1 MNKHMRSQVSDPGG
15 SGLGAGRASSVPG
28 PPGIPDS
35 HAAVCGPFVQERSFP
50 RRIPR
55 YAQTPARPDLLPL
68 PAQPSSRPVTLTPG
82 RALIALLGELDA
94 CGLPVTGM
102 NLTRLQGTLTLPG
115 GLAVSFCCGWLA
127 WPAGRP
133 SGRGRPLHTLHN
145 AHDPAGAARRLAGCV
160 RDEAGGSARS

>member
-1 MNKHMRSQVSDPGG
+1 VNKHMRSQVSDRGE
-15 SGLGAGRASSVPG
+15 SGLAVARGASISG

-35 HAAVCGPFVQERSFP
+35 HAAACRPSMRERSFP
-50 RRIPR
+50 RGMPR
-55 YAQTPARPDLLPL
+55 YTQTPARPDLLPL
-68 PAQPSSRPVTLTPG
+68 PEQPGGRPVTLTPG

-102 NLTRLQGTLTLPG
+102 NLTRLQGTLTLPD
-115 GLAVSFCCGWLA
+115 GLAVSYCCGWLA

-160 RDEAGGSARS
+160 RDEAGGSTRP